1 MRDAVLVN
9 FPVVKDQRGNI
20 SFIEADKTVPFNIK
34 RVYYLFDIS
43 GGAERGGH
51 AHKSLKQCV
60 IAMSGSFDVL
70 SDNGQARF
78 KYHLNRPYQGLLLT
92 NMLWREIDN
101 FSGGSVCMVLA
112 SEHFDEADYIR
123 NYQEFLQVVR
133 EK

>member
-70 SDNGQARF
+70 SDNG
-78 KYHLNRPYQGLLLT
+78 
-92 NMLWREIDN
+92 
-101 FSGGSVCMVLA
+101 
-112 SEHFDEADYIR
+112 
-123 NYQEFLQVVR
+123 
-133 EK
+133 